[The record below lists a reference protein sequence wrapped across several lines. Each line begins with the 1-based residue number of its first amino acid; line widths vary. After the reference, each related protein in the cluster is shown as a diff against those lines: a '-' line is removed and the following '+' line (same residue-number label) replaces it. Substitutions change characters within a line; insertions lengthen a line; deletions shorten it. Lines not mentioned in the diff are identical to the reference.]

1 MKKTK
6 DSITKKYELLVQD
19 LEYKVRCKIQNQ
31 RRILLNKSAIEV
43 DRKIEK
49 YVRKQN
55 AYLNRKKTEY
65 DRKCKNEIRKLE
77 WKEERVYKTKK
88 KTFNLVEFAA
98 ELMQENSKLRDTDI
112 SGNTLCISCGKFKTW
127 KELAWWHRWSRRIK
141 NIMLCLW
148 NINAQCN
155 GCNFTTWPRW
165 DKVASDRVNMVYDEN
180 LAKKYWQSIVEQLK
194 EWSASYFKNDYDENW
209 VIWTLKH
216 KKSEVDKYLEETYI
230 PELIRENELRWKWK
244 DFYAPWKK
252 WREVWEKYLQ
262 SKVL

>member
-6 DSITKKYELLVQD
+6 DTIIKKYELLVQD

-77 WKEERVYKTKK
+77 GKEERVYKTKK
-88 KTFNLVEFAA
+88 KPLNLVEFAA

-127 KELAWWHRWSRRIK
+127 KELA
-141 NIMLCLW
+141 
-148 NINAQCN
+148 
-155 GCNFTTWPRW
+155 
-165 DKVASDRVNMVYDEN
+165 
-180 LAKKYWQSIVEQLK
+180 
-194 EWSASYFKNDYDENW
+194 
-209 VIWTLKH
+209 
-216 KKSEVDKYLEETYI
+216 
-230 PELIRENELRWKWK
+230 
-244 DFYAPWKK
+244 
-252 WREVWEKYLQ
+252 
-262 SKVL
+262 

>member
-77 WKEERVYKTKK
+77 WKEERVYKKK
-88 KTFNLVEFAA
+88 KKKLNLVEFAMQI
-98 ELMQENSKLRDTDI
+98 MQENAKLRDTDI
-112 SGNTLCISCGKFKTW
+112 SGNWICISCNKFKTR

-141 NIMLCLW
+141 NICLATL
-148 NINAQCN
+148 NINAQCHW
-155 GCNFTTWPRW
+155 CNFTTWPRG
-165 DKVASDRVNMVYDEN
+165 DKIASDRVNLIYDKNLDYKWWEWTSELLRKMKDDYCKIWYDGYWIIGEDTVYWTTEDLE
-180 LAKKYWQSIVEQLK
+180 KYIE
-194 EWSASYFKNDYDENW
+194 
-209 VIWTLKH
+209 
-216 KKSEVDKYLEETYI
+216 YLI
-230 PELIRENELRWKWK
+230 DDNEIRWKWK
-244 DFYAPWKK
+244 DFYSPWKK
-252 WREVWEKYLQ
+252 WRKIRETYKE
-262 SKVL
+262 SNS

>member
-1 MKKTK
+1 MKTKKTK
-6 DSITKKYELLVQD
+6 DTIIKKYELLVQD

-77 WKEERVYKTKK
+77 GKEERVYKTKK
-88 KTFNLVEFAA
+88 KVFNLVEFAA

-127 KELAWWHRWSRRIK
+127 KELA
-141 NIMLCLW
+141 
-148 NINAQCN
+148 
-155 GCNFTTWPRW
+155 
-165 DKVASDRVNMVYDEN
+165 
-180 LAKKYWQSIVEQLK
+180 
-194 EWSASYFKNDYDENW
+194 
-209 VIWTLKH
+209 
-216 KKSEVDKYLEETYI
+216 
-230 PELIRENELRWKWK
+230 
-244 DFYAPWKK
+244 
-252 WREVWEKYLQ
+252 
-262 SKVL
+262 

>member
-1 MKKTK
+1 MKNKET
-6 DSITKKYELLVQD
+6 IIKKREKKKAELKYSWEQKLNQKARELSLRCHND
-19 LEYKVRCKIQNQ
+19 FKRWMEKAERKV
-31 RRILLNKSAIEV
+31 
-43 DRKIEK
+43 
-49 YVRKQN
+49 N
-55 AYLNRKKTEY
+55 AYIRRKELEY

-88 KTFNLVEFAA
+88 KVFNLVEFAA

-216 KKSEVDKYLEETYI
+216 KKEEVDKYLEETYI